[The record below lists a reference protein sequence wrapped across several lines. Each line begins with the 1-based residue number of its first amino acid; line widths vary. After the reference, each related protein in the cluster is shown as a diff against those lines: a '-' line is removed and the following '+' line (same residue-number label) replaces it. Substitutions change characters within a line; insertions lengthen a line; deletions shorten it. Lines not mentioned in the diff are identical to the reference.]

1 MAQQS
6 TAASLWR
13 IELAKKLVQYYL
25 PHDGIETAILSG
37 SPPKGLADQYSDL
50 DMILFW
56 SEIDQEYLE
65 TARLGELNCE
75 RRYARPIGD
84 GDIYLESY
92 YFGPLKVDVGHS
104 TLSTWEEE
112 VDDVV
117 VRCEA
122 DASKIGAIAGFI
134 TSLPLY
140 GEDVVA
146 RLKERMQSYPD
157 ELAQK
162 VVRSHRRF
170 FVPGY
175 LVNQAY
181 KRGDMLAY
189 CDGLCLMVKNLLNI
203 LAGLNRVYMSTEE
216 PRWLSYYLSK
226 MPIKP
231 DRMEERVQEMLAFDG
246 EGSVSALEGMIVDV
260 LGLIHEHMPDINGD
274 YEERW
279 RGMTVEGCL
288 EMPEL
293 GGEA

>member
-1 MAQQS
+1 VTQRP
-6 TAASLWR
+6 TAASIWR
-13 IELAKKLVQYYL
+13 IELAKKLVQFYL
-25 PHDGIETAILSG
+25 PHSGIEAAILSG
-37 SPPKGLADQYSDL
+37 SPPKGLSDEYSDL
-50 DMILFW
+50 DIIVFW
-56 SEIDQEYLE
+56 SDIDQGYLD
-65 TARLGELNCE
+65 AVPLRDLNCE
-75 RRYARPIGD
+75 RKYAKSMGD
-84 GDIYLESY
+84 GDVYIESY

-104 TLSTWEEE
+104 TMSKWEEE

-117 VRCEA
+117 IRCEA
-122 DASKIGAIAGFI
+122 DESKMGAIAGFI
-134 TSLPLY
+134 TALPLY

-146 RLKERMQSYPD
+146 RLKKRMESYPD
-157 ELAQK
+157 ELAEK

-203 LAGLNRVYMSTEE
+203 LAGINRVHMSTEE
-216 PRWLSYYLSK
+216 PRWLSYYLSE

-231 DRMEERVQEMLAFDG
+231 DRMEERIQAVLAFDG
-246 EGSVSALEGMIVDV
+246 EESVGSLEGMIVDV
-260 LGLIHEHMPDINGD
+260 LGLISEHMPDINGD

-279 RGMTVEGCL
+279 RGMTVEGCP

-293 GGEA
+293 GDA